1 MSFKII
7 DGDIAQVNTDAVV
20 LPANPKL
27 LEGAGSS
34 FAIFEA
40 AGSDKLAA
48 ACAEIG
54 YCPFGEAVITPGY
67 NLKSKYI
74 IHAVCPKYID
84 GEHREAELLYK
95 SYQSSLELAIKNGI
109 KSISFPLLSS
119 GHYKYP
125 RGQALDIANKAI
137 LEFLDGLDD
146 DLEVQL
152 VIYDKSTLHE
162 ESYIFEQ
169 VGRYIRRDLDR
180 NDFDKKYLD
189 TREFFGGVSEQS
201 FDAEILKAPIENKLS
216 LDDILKNKH
225 KTFLDLLFDLI
236 NRSELSNPQIY
247 HRAGITKQTFSK
259 IISGQSVP
267 KKNTIFALSIALE
280 LRLDEV
286 EELLMKAGYA
296 ISDVETTDTIV
307 KYFIENKKYNIMEV
321 NEVLYFYNEPTL

>member
-54 YCPFGEAVITPGY
+54 YCPLGEAVITPGY

-95 SYQSSLELAIKNGI
+95 SYQSSLELAVKNGI

-169 VGRYIRRDLDR
+169 VGRYIRRVFNRD
-180 NDFDKKYLD
+180 NFAV
-189 TREFFGGVSEQS
+189 TEMQGVFGS
-201 FDAEILKAPIENKLS
+201 AELGDSAMLEDSVFYKPS

-321 NEVLYFYNEPTL
+321 NEVLYYYGEPTL

>member
-20 LPANPKL
+20 LPANPSL

-40 AGSDKLAA
+40 AGSEQLAA
-48 ACAEIG
+48 ACKEIG
-54 YCPFGEAVITPGY
+54 YCPLGEAVITPGF

-84 GEHREAELLYK
+84 GEHHEAELLYQ
-95 SYQSSLELAIKNGI
+95 SYQSSLELAVSNEI

-125 RGQALDIANKAI
+125 RGQALDIANNAI
-137 LEFLDGLDD
+137 LDFLGGLDE

-152 VIYDKSTLHE
+152 VIYNKSTLRE
-162 ESYIFEQ
+162 ESFVFEQ
-169 VGRYIRRDLDR
+169 VGRYIRG
-180 NDFDKKYLD
+180 DFAGEVLL
-189 TREFFGGVSEQS
+189 REPTEY
-201 FDAEILKAPIENKLS
+201 LS
-216 LDDILKNKH
+216 LDDILKDNH

-236 NRSELSNPQIY
+236 NRSELSNPRIY

-259 IISGQSVP
+259 IISGQSTP
-267 KKNTIFALSIALE
+267 KKNTILALSVALE
-280 LRLDEV
+280 LRLDEMQ
-286 EELLMKAGYA
+286 ELLMKAGYA
-296 ISDVETTDTIV
+296 LSDVDKTDTIV
-307 KYFIENKKYNIMEV
+307 KYFIENEKYNIMEV
-321 NEVLYFYNEPTL
+321 NEVLYYYGEPTL

>member
-40 AGSDKLAA
+40 AGSEKLAA

-54 YCPFGEAVITPGY
+54 YCPLGEAVITSGF

-84 GEHREAELLYK
+84 GEHQEAELLYK
-95 SYQSSLELAIKNGI
+95 SYQSSLELAVKNGI

-169 VGRYIRRDLDR
+169 VGRYIRG
-180 NDFDKKYLD
+180 DFD
-189 TREFFGGVSEQS
+189 RERAVLSEMYQDVYFG
-201 FDAEILKAPIENKLS
+201 ALKGPIPNELT

-259 IISGQSVP
+259 IISGHSVP

-307 KYFIENKKYNIMEV
+307 KYFIENRKYNIMEV
-321 NEVLYFYNEPTL
+321 NEVLYYYGEPTL